1 MLHQTALILSTWPFG
16 SKLWTESLSSTSCS
30 VNPSLGPMDRLDLE
44 RTSFECMPQSHK
56 AVPQIAHSH
65 VRRIRQTRTTDTDFI
80 KPLPPT

>member
-65 VRRIRQTRTTDTDFI
+65 VGRIRQTRTTDFI